1 MKGKIKKKI
10 SYWNKVKKKKKRS
23 QKVWFAVPELIC
35 QKQDVRL

>member
-10 SYWNKVKKKKKRS
+10 SYWNKVKKKMS

-35 QKQDVRL
+35 QKQDVSL